1 MYSMMWLW
9 KVLVYSEG
17 KCLGYWWG
25 RDLFASRA
33 VDENIQKA
41 RRAFF
46 LFGNIGAFQGDLSPL
61 SAKSIIETCVI
72 PILLYGS
79 ENWILTGALT
89 DKLDRFLGEIS
100 KRVLRWPKYHS
111 NSAALVVL
119 GMESVKSR
127 VLSRKLGFLKRKI
140 GRDSVGVGGEVVRV
154 LMDDIESLC
163 LVKECRELEECVGVS
178 FVDDLMVES
187 EIVRMKDVKD
197 AVKRAVWE
205 RLVNKCKEKAPL
217 VATIGEDKKWM
228 ALWDKALDL
237 G

>member
-1 MYSMMWLW
+1 M
-9 KVLVYSEG
+9 
-17 KCLGYWWG
+17 GYWWG

-41 RRAFF
+41 KRAFF

-111 NSAALVVL
+111 NTAALVVL

-154 LMDDIESLC
+154 LMDDTESLC
-163 LVKECRELEECVGVS
+163 LAKECRELEECVGVS

-187 EIVRMKDVKD
+187 
-197 AVKRAVWE
+197 
-205 RLVNKCKEKAPL
+205 
-217 VATIGEDKKWM
+217 G
-228 ALWDKALDL
+228 
-237 G
+237 